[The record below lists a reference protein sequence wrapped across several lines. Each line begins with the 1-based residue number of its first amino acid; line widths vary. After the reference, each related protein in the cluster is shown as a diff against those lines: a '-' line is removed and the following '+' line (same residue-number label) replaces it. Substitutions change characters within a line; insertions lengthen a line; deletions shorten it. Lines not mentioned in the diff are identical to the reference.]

1 MSRTAE
7 LKASGAVARTKEV
20 SGDVSMDPAPYVK
33 WGDDYAY
40 VEGQVM
46 ELWDSPKGYGESV
59 SIALTSCSDNLMG
72 KLGTE
77 IVAISAGERVNVGLG
92 SATLKGTITAAG
104 ERVNVGLGSATL
116 KGTIT
121 AADVEQGKHFHVAF
135 MRWQEPTNASGNRY
149 RVFTVL
155 EVAAPEADE
164 QGIVALKVPEVDD
177 DALPF

>member
-77 IVAISAGERVNVGLG
+77 IVAISAGER
-92 SATLKGTITAAG
+92 A
-104 ERVNVGLGSATL
+104 NVGLGSATL

-121 AADVEQGKHFHVAF
+121 AADVQQGKHFHVAF
-135 MRWQEPTNASGNRY
+135 MRWQEPANASGNRY

-155 EVAAPEADE
+155 EVAAAEAGE
-164 QGIVALKVPEVDD
+164 QGIVALKVPEADD

>member
-1 MSRTAE
+1 MTNRTDE
-7 LKASGAVARTKEV
+7 LRASGAVARTKEV
-20 SGDVSMDPAPYVK
+20 SGDASSEPAPYIR
-33 WGDDYAY
+33 WADEYAW

-59 SIALTSCSDNLMG
+59 SMALTACSDNLMG

-77 IVAISAGERVNVGLG
+77 IVAISAGQRANVGLG
-92 SATLKGTITAAG
+92 SATLQ
-104 ERVNVGLGSATL
+104 
-116 KGTIT
+116 GTIT

-135 MRWQEPTNASGNRY
+135 MRWQEPANGNRY

-155 EVAAPEADE
+155 EVAPPDADE
-164 QGIVALKVPEVDD
+164 QGIVALKVPEGEQSIE

>member
-1 MSRTAE
+1 MSRTDE
-7 LKASGAVARTKEV
+7 LRASGAVARTKEV
-20 SGDVSMDPAPYVK
+20 SGDTSMEPAPYIK

-59 SIALTSCSDNLMG
+59 AMALTSCSDGLMG

-77 IVAISAGERVNVGLG
+77 IVPIS
-92 SATLKGTITAAG
+92 

-121 AADVEQGKHFHVAF
+121 AADVQQGKHFHVAF
-135 MRWQEPTNASGNRY
+135 MRWQEPANASGNRY

-155 EVAAPEADE
+155 EVAAAEAGE
-164 QGIVALKVPEVDD
+164 QGIVALKVPEADD

>member
-77 IVAISAGERVNVGLG
+77 IVAISAGER
-92 SATLKGTITAAG
+92 A
-104 ERVNVGLGSATL
+104 NVGLGSATL

-155 EVAAPEADE
+155 EVAAAEAGE
-164 QGIVALKVPEVDD
+164 QGIVALKVPEADD

>member
-1 MSRTAE
+1 MSRTDE

-20 SGDVSMDPAPYVK
+20 SGDASMEPAAYIK
-33 WGDDYAY
+33 WGDEYAY
-40 VEGQVM
+40 VEGQVK

-59 SIALTSCSDNLMG
+59 AMALTACSDNLMG

-77 IVAISAGERVNVGLG
+77 IVAITG
-92 SATLKGTITAAG
+92 S

-121 AADVEQGKHFHVAF
+121 AADVQQAKHFHVAF
-135 MRWQEPTNASGNRY
+135 MRWQEPANGNRY
-149 RVFTVL
+149 RVFAVL
-155 EVAAPEADE
+155 EVAPPEAEE
-164 QGIVALKVPEVDD
+164 QGIVAVKVPEVED

>member
-1 MSRTAE
+1 MTNRTDE
-7 LKASGAVARTKEV
+7 LRASGAVARTKEV
-20 SGDVSMDPAPYVK
+20 SGDASMEPAPYVR
-33 WGDDYAY
+33 WTDEYAY

-59 SIALTSCSDNLMG
+59 SMALTACSDNLMG

-77 IVAISAGERVNVGLG
+77 IVAISAGQRANVGLG
-92 SATLKGTITAAG
+92 SATLQ
-104 ERVNVGLGSATL
+104 
-116 KGTIT
+116 GTIT

-135 MRWQEPTNASGNRY
+135 MRWQEPANGNRY

-155 EVAAPEADE
+155 EVAPPDADE
-164 QGIVALKVPEVDD
+164 QGIVALKVPEGEQSIE

>member
-1 MSRTAE
+1 MSRTDE
-7 LKASGAVARTKEV
+7 LRASGAVARTR
-20 SGDVSMDPAPYVK
+20 DVSEAGSVEPAPYIR
-33 WGDDYAY
+33 WADDYAW

-59 SIALTSCSDNLMG
+59 AMALTACSDNLMG

-77 IVAISAGERVNVGLG
+77 IVAITG
-92 SATLKGTITAAG
+92 S

-121 AADVEQGKHFHVAF
+121 AADVQQSKHFHVAF
-135 MRWQEPTNASGNRY
+135 MRWQEPANGNRY
-149 RVFTVL
+149 RVFAVL
-155 EVAAPEADE
+155 EVAPPEAQE
-164 QGIVALKVPEVDD
+164 QGIVALKVPVVEPEAD